1 MFQTQTFTSSI
12 FVKAAGSASVRF
24 GLILDDGTTAEQN
37 IFFDLNLSIGA
48 IGSLFIPQG
57 GITGDAY
64 GAVPLGDGWYRL
76 FITATF
82 SFGFST
88 LRTSIIANS
97 ASGAQSWTGNGNTGI
112 YLWGAKLTKFALDPY
127 TATSGKIFYSDNEF
141 NIKNFALDLLDGF
154 IAQALA
160 GTLTSPSTNAGFYSF
175 YSSTAASD
183 YTTDSITALA
193 VMRPILLDSKSRL
206 ELTIPLLMFRMLF
219 LYHLKR
225 LEKEMKS
232 LVLEE
237 VLRLPIL
244 STVSPVMHMQK

>member
-1 MFQTQTFTSSI
+1 MDGIDSS
-12 FVKAAGSASVRF
+12 
-24 GLILDDGTTAEQN
+24 
-37 IFFDLNLSIGA
+37 
-48 IGSLFIPQG
+48 SLQHS
-57 GITGDAY
+57 
-64 GAVPLGDGWYRL
+64 PLV
-76 FITATF
+76 
-82 SFGFST
+82 SPT

-154 IAQALA
+154 IDRQSQELSHRRPQMQVSIVSIVLLQHLI
-160 GTLTSPSTNAGFYSF
+160 TLQILLLLLF
-175 YSSTAASD
+175 
-183 YTTDSITALA
+183 